1 MSFWRRSS
9 LFKDPE
15 IELGQSSQIQ
25 SPLQSYEVVITPS
38 PSFHSRVRKS
48 LQPRRWFPSVITA
61 KTKII
66 VMVAFN
72 VIWAV
77 YVTVDAYATIHP
89 GSKIAANISVN
100 TSTSNTFDSFLWIF
114 AFFAVIVNLFVA
126 SVWVDWAWNW
136 GLRVLRMD
144 DIWRETSRFDPVACF
159 GFWIVVIAL
168 ITTPGWATEVV
179 RISWQKIA
187 WSHVCDGWEVDAVLT
202 GVDFGA
208 YFLDSPNTTLVG
220 SAAITIGQGGYTMQL
235 FQDAILHNFFT
246 FNVSDTLGFEPP
258 LSTIWYDM
266 IATTYTVANVTT
278 SFDMTPNLSFPS
290 LNLQLADPSIPFV
303 HGDLSY
309 PPSANLIY
317 SNGTSDSRLLR
328 TELLKYQHCTQLK
341 VCGMQGSTGTFQ
353 IALGVVMIEQF
364 SAAVFCTIPEEY
376 SGPAI
381 PITVL

>member
-1 MSFWRRSS
+1 MSFWSRSS
-9 LFKDPE
+9 RFKDPE
-15 IELGQSSQIQ
+15 IELGHSSQIQ

-38 PSFHSRVRKS
+38 PSFHIRVRKS

-66 VMVAFN
+66 VLVALN

-77 YVTVDAYATIHP
+77 YAAVDAYATIYP

-114 AFFAVIVNLFVA
+114 GCSAAFVNIFVA
-126 SVWVDWAWNW
+126 SVWVVDWV
-136 GLRVLRMD
+136 LRVLRID
-144 DIWRETSRFDPVACF
+144 DISSRFAGVACF
-159 GFWIVVIAL
+159 GLWIVVISL
-168 ITTPGWATEVV
+168 LSTPSWATWVV

-208 YFLDSPNTTLVG
+208 YSLDSPNTTVG

-235 FQDAILHNFFT
+235 FQDAVRHNFLT
-246 FNVSDTLGFEPP
+246 FNVTDTLGFEPP

-290 LNLQLADPSIPFV
+290 LNLQLADPS
-303 HGDLSY
+303 
-309 PPSANLIY
+309 
-317 SNGTSDSRLLR
+317 
-328 TELLKYQHCTQLK
+328 
-341 VCGMQGSTGTFQ
+341 
-353 IALGVVMIEQF
+353 
-364 SAAVFCTIPEEY
+364 
-376 SGPAI
+376 
-381 PITVL
+381 